1 MRELTFKGFL
11 KQYVYSLSTSDTYGL
26 YKLSAEAA
34 ASNPR
39 LREPLFLYA
48 LFHNKSDVLLQAT
61 KDKRLKKEYSDLLD
75 HYDKASLENALHN
88 KSPELP
94 ERYLRV
100 YTSYTRLMMRKK
112 NNAHMKNLMHQK
124 IKLLQKEKNIS
135 NYRLYTDLK
144 LNPSNINSFL
154 KTGNPRKVSQ
164 DTAKRMISY
173 LESVA

>member
-11 KQYVYSLSTSDTYGL
+11 KQYIFSLSTSDTYGL

-34 ASNPR
+34 TTNPR
-39 LREPLFLYA
+39 LREPLLLYA
-48 LFHNKSDVLLQAT
+48 LFHDKSDVLLQAT
-61 KDKRLKKEYSDLLD
+61 KDSCLKKEYSNILNR
-75 HYDKASLENALHN
+75 YDKSHMENALHN

-112 NNAHMKNLMHQK
+112 NNAHMKNLMYQK
-124 IKLLQKEKNIS
+124 IKLLQKEKKVS

-164 DTAKRMISY
+164 DTANKMISY
-173 LESVA
+173 LETA